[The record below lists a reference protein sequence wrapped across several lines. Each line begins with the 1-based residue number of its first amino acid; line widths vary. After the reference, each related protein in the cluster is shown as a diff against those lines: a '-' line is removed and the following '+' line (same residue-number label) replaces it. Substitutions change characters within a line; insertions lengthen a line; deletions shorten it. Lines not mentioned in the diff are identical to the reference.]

1 MIEPNN
7 IVDNMKP
14 YEFRFNKNKKFIED
28 ILPLTKFNEQ
38 YIIVRQDGKD
48 HEHIYEIEDSTN
60 STLDYHYYIINSK
73 SQVVGRFDVCG
84 DMESCGFTYHIIEE
98 FQNRGIGQ
106 TTLCFIVNN
115 IFEQGVNRIIILAV
129 NERSAAI
136 ALKMGFIQKSE
147 RIFELRSLDYQ
158 QLNSNNKTI

>member
-7 IVDNMKP
+7 IIDNMKP
-14 YEFRFNKNKKFIED
+14 FEFRFNKNKEFIED
-28 ILPLTKFNEQ
+28 FLPLTKYNEQ
-38 YIIVRQDGKD
+38 YIIVRQYGKD
-48 HEHIYEIEDSTN
+48 HGNVYNIEDSTN
-60 STLDYHYYIINSK
+60 GTLNYHYYIINSK
-73 SQVVGRFDVCG
+73 SQVIGRFDVNG
-84 DMESCGFTYHIIEE
+84 DMKSCGFTYHIIEE

-106 TTLCFIVNN
+106 TSLRFIVNN
-115 IFEQGVNRIIILAV
+115 IFEQGVNKIIIIAI

-147 RIFELRSLDYQ
+147 RVFELRSLDYQ